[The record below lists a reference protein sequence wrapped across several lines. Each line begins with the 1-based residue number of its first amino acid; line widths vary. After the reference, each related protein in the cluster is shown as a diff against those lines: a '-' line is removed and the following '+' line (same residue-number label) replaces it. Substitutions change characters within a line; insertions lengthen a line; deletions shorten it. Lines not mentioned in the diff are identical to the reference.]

1 MTDRKHRIPPGMKRL
16 TVTVPETVADYYEQR
31 GLSYGT
37 STSSAAAPV
46 LCAMARGEI
55 RQGFTQQPGGDMR
68 PR

>member
-1 MTDRKHRIPPGMKRL
+1 MTGKNPRIPLGMKRIS
-16 TVTVPETVADYYEQR
+16 VTVPEAVADYYQKQ
-31 GLSYGT
+31 GASYGT

-55 RQGFTQQPGGDMR
+55 KQTFGYQPGTELR